1 MTELAKQYDAKAAEA
16 RWYQWWLDKGCFHSD
31 STRGGEPYCVMI
43 PPPNVT
49 GILHMGHALNNTLQ
63 DILVRWHRM
72 QGRNVVWMPGTD
84 HAGIA
89 TQNVV
94 ERALKKEGKTRHDL
108 GRDAFIE
115 RVWEWRTVYGDT
127 IVGQLK
133 RLGASCDWQRER
145 FTMDEGLSRAVEEV
159 FIRLYDKGLIY
170 RANYITNWCPRC
182 HTALSDEE
190 SEHQDTAGK
199 LYYIRY
205 PVKRDG
211 RVLTDEFVVVATT
224 RPETLLGD
232 VAVAVN
238 PKDERY
244 KALIGKTLSLP
255 VLHRELPIV
264 ADDFVDA
271 QFGTG
276 AVKVTPAHD
285 PNDFEL
291 GRRHELPQI
300 NVMHENGTMN
310 EGAGPYKG
318 LDRFEC
324 RKRIVTDLTAAGL
337 IEKIDEHKHAVGHC
351 YRCDTVVEPRLSLQW
366 FVKMK
371 PLAGPALKAVQDG
384 RIRFVPDRWDKVYTE
399 WMENIRDWCISR
411 QIWWGHRIPVFYCG
425 PCEHQWAARGTPTAC
440 PKCGSTAIRQDED
453 VLDTWFSSWLWPF
466 STFGWPDETADL
478 SFYYPTNTLVTASE
492 IIFFWVARM
501 IMAGLEFRG
510 DIPFREVYIHGTVR
524 DDKGRKMSKSLGNSL
539 DPLVIIDEYGTDAL
553 RFSLMMIT
561 ATGQDVFVS
570 NDKFEIGRNFA
581 TKIWNVARYLQMQ
594 NKDGQ
599 CSVFSPTLG
608 GRGSTP
614 AAAGVEAGPPVGK
627 RLSEPRVSE
636 IRVQGSGGES
646 RSLDREL
653 LSADDLH
660 ILAKLDQAI
669 TSCSENLGRFRFND
683 AAHDLY
689 EFVWHQFCDW
699 YVEYSKDVLYGTDEA
714 RKTQVLGLMHRVFST
729 SLRLLHPFMPF
740 VTEELWH
747 GMGYGAADDS
757 IMTAPWPTALGLGGD
772 ADTVAYVD
780 ARHELIRAGRMLRA
794 DCGLPP
800 GQKLDYVVKPNTD
813 AQGGRL
819 LADSRTISGMLKAK
833 AFTVDAAY
841 APAKGVPSVLT
852 DLGTLYMPIEGLVD
866 TAAETAKLAKQI
878 EEAATALERVNQKL
892 NNQSFVSKAPPE
904 IVAQQQ
910 ARRQELQ
917 ETIAKLERL
926 KLMMG

>member
-16 RWYQWWLDKGCFHSD
+16 RWYQWWLDKGCFHSEAA
-31 STRGGEPYCVMI
+31 RGGEPYCIVI

-49 GILHMGHALNNTLQ
+49 GILHIGHALNNTIQ

-94 ERALKKEGKTRHDL
+94 ERALKKDGKTRHDL
-108 GRDAFIE
+108 GRDAFVE
-115 RVWEWRTVYGDT
+115 RVWEWRKEYGGT
-127 IVGQLK
+127 IVRQLK
-133 RLGASCDWQRER
+133 RLGASCDWNRER
-145 FTMDEGLSRAVEEV
+145 FTMDKGLSRAVEDV

-199 LYYIRY
+199 LYYVRY
-205 PVKRDG
+205 PLKRDG

-255 VLHRELPIV
+255 VLHREVPIV
-264 ADDFVDA
+264 GDDFVDA

-291 GRRHELPQI
+291 GRRHSLPQI
-300 NVMHENGTMN
+300 NVMNENGTMN

-337 IEKIDEHKHAVGHC
+337 IEKIDDHQHAVGHC

-366 FVKMK
+366 FVRMK
-371 PLAGPALKAVQDG
+371 PLAEPALRAVQDG
-384 RIRFVPDRWDKVYTE
+384 RIRFVPDRWNKVYAE

-411 QIWWGHRIPVFYCG
+411 QIWWGHRIPVFYCDSCG
-425 PCEHQWAARGTPTAC
+425 HQWAASGKPAAC
-440 PKCGSTAIRQDED
+440 PKCAAAAIRQDED

-466 STFGWPDETADL
+466 STFGWPDTNADL
-478 SFYYPTNTLVTASE
+478 KFYYPTNTLVTASE

-501 IMAGLEFRG
+501 VMAGMEFMG

-524 DDKGRKMSKSLGNSL
+524 DERGRKMSKSLGNSI
-539 DPLVIIDEYGTDAL
+539 DPLVVIDEYGADAL
-553 RFSLMMIT
+553 RYSLMMLT
-561 ATGQDVFVS
+561 ATGQDVFLS

-581 TKIWNVARYLQMQ
+581 TKIWNAARYIQMQ
-594 NKDGQ
+594 DA
-599 CSVFSPTLG
+599 S
-608 GRGSTP
+608 
-614 AAAGVEAGPPVGK
+614 A
-627 RLSEPRVSE
+627 
-636 IRVQGSGGES
+636 GGETS
-646 RSLDREL
+646 KAGSAKTELDPAL
-653 LSADDLH
+653 LSSDDRH
-660 ILAKLDQAI
+660 ILAKLDQTI
-669 TSCSENLGRFRFND
+669 VSCTENLRRFRFND

-689 EFVWHQFCDW
+689 EFVWHQYCDR
-699 YVEYSKDVLYGTDEA
+699 YVEYSKDVLYGDDA
-714 RKTQVLGLMHRVFST
+714 PRKAQVLAIMHRVFSS

-740 VTEELWH
+740 LTEELWH
-747 GMGYGAADDS
+747 GMGYGAADDT
-757 IMTAPWPTALGLGGD
+757 IMTAPWPTPCGQGGA
-772 ADTVAYVD
+772 ADEVAYVD

-794 DCGLPP
+794 DCGIAP
-800 GQKLDYVVKPNTD
+800 GQKIDYIVKPNTD
-813 AQGGRL
+813 AQAARL
-819 LADSRTISGMLKAK
+819 HADARTITGMLKAK
-833 AFTVDAAY
+833 VFTVDAAF
-841 APAKGVPSVLT
+841 APSKGVPSVLT

-866 TAAETAKLAKQI
+866 TAAESAKLARQI
-878 EEAATALERVNQKL
+878 DEATAALERVNQKL
-892 NNQSFVSKAPPE
+892 GNEAFISKAPANIIE
-904 IVAQQQ
+904 QQK
-910 ARRQELQ
+910 ARQKELQ
-917 ETIAKLERL
+917 DTIAKLQRL
-926 KLMMG
+926 KAMMG